1 MYGFWGLGGIVSSGV
16 GEKGRGS
23 GPLGGNSAPESLRH
37 GVSLSSTADKTA
49 AVAESVLNPPGST
62 GPNLSGRVTTSQ
74 DSRSDIVLAA
84 RQSDLPLFQSIL
96 NGEPKISAEDLGI
109 KLYQEAI
116 KGNLA
121 DIDAILSSGLSYD
134 KSYLEMAISA
144 AVDTKNEEVLVRFAQ
159 ISTEALSAVLIRAQN
174 MQNFDKFLDKVWNGI
189 RPLVKELDVEKMM
202 FHALDSTG
210 DTFNPDL
217 ILILSKFSQE
227 ALEYAL
233 IVTVDV
239 GRFDLFEK
247 LVDGRSFHDIF
258 LTSDQRE
265 IYNFKANTQLERRRL
280 VFEGAVKK
288 SDLKTINKF
297 IDEAGPQVKK
307 KMKCWAI
314 LLGVQFGQRD
324 LINTLLPKIPQVLS
338 EINGLGDMKNALQS
352 NRNDPEII
360 HFLELL
366 ENLGPDFFGKI
377 FDEAAKT
384 GDLEIAQDL
393 GRFMNILFCTKEP
406 FHVMGFFETA
416 LNSATEN
423 GHAHVVELLLS
434 SNYEWTN
441 KPIHTGKALKIAAQH
456 GKLEVVDL
464 LLKKL
469 QEILPEGVLAYRY
482 ESMHEAAR
490 SKNFEILGHLMR
502 DDQGFIL
509 PLDQSELE
517 MIYIFAQDFDYPH
530 ADLIETFFQNVLSLT
545 PTFKSFLLDQ
555 ITSNFSNIGPQQRE
569 VLLGMC
575 NSIPCRGEI
584 VTDVQSYRETD
595 GTLIVPNWEDL
606 AQYPLEYLSSAV
618 QIRFCRISF
627 GQGKVLDFGGVTKE
641 FVTRL
646 VQSLKE
652 KNYIQVQEDFWAL
665 LPVAENEDQE
675 RALVLFGSLLALLKK
690 SNVNRSDKIMI
701 PRILDPNVFD
711 SIGKEE
717 GEKLTNIECPDELK
731 EVWKNPENPNT
742 DTLEK
747 IKQAMVFEGTD
758 EELKTKIQQWKG
770 SVIRALGHIN
780 AGLDQELQQA
790 IKDEGFCLNLGVE
803 FFGKEITADALLQKL
818 NVLMPNSYENSFKK
832 MVSWVREWI
841 REASQE
847 ELEKFVICITGN
859 RSLGSLPINI
869 SQNEQEGHRGESVEV
884 HSCFNS
890 LWLPRLEQIA
900 KEDFLRAFAIAL
912 DSKDPSSYTVA

>member
-23 GPLGGNSAPESLRH
+23 GPLGGNSPESLRH
-37 GVSLSSTADKTA
+37 GVSSSSTADKTA

-62 GPNLSGRVTTSQ
+62 GPNLSGQVTTSQ
-74 DSRSDIVLAA
+74 DFWSDIVLAA

-116 KGNLA
+116 KGNL
-121 DIDAILSSGLSYD
+121 DSINAILSSGLSYD
-134 KSYLEMAISA
+134 KSYLETAISA
-144 AVDTKNEEVLVRFAQ
+144 AVDTNNEEVLVRFAQ

-174 MQNFDKFLDKVWNGI
+174 MQNFDEFLEKVWNGI
-189 RPLVKELDVEKMM
+189 RPLVTELDVEKMM

-247 LVDGRSFHDIF
+247 LVDGRSFHEIF
-258 LTSDQRE
+258 LTSDHRE
-265 IYNFKANTQLERRRL
+265 IYNFKANTHLERRRL

-297 IDEAGPQVKK
+297 INEAGPQVKK
-307 KMKCWAI
+307 NMKCWAI
-314 LLGVQFGQRD
+314 LLGIQFGQRD

-352 NRNDPEII
+352 NRNNSEII
-360 HFLELL
+360 HFLGLL

-377 FDEAAKT
+377 FDEAAKK

-393 GRFMNILFCTKEP
+393 GRFMNILCCIKEP

-416 LNSATEN
+416 LNRATEY

-441 KPIHTGKALKIAAQH
+441 KPIHTGNALKIAAQH

-482 ESMHEAAR
+482 EAMHAAAR

-509 PLDQSELE
+509 PLDQDELE
-517 MIYIFAQDFDYPH
+517 TIYIFALDFDYPH
-530 ADLIETFFQNVLSLT
+530 ADLIETFFQNVLFLT
-545 PTFKSFLLDQ
+545 PGFKTFLLDR
-555 ITSNFSNIGPQQRE
+555 INSNFSNITPQQRE

-575 NSIPCRGEI
+575 NSIPCRDEL

-606 AQYPLEYLSSAV
+606 AQYPLQYLSSAV
-618 QIRFCRISF
+618 QIRFCRIAF

-675 RALVLFGSLLALLKK
+675 RALVLFGRLLALLKE
-690 SNVNRSDKIMI
+690 SNMNRSDKIMI

-717 GEKLTNIECPDELK
+717 GKKLANISCPDELK

-742 DTLEK
+742 DALKK
-747 IKQAMVFEGTD
+747 IKQAIYFEGTD

-818 NVLMPNSYENSFKK
+818 NVLMPNSYQNSFRN

-841 REASQE
+841 CEASQE

-859 RSLGSLPINI
+859 RSLGGLPINI
-869 SQNEQEGHRGESVEV
+869 SQHEQEGHRGESVEV

-890 LWLPRLEQIA
+890 LWLPRLEEIA